1 MADEIKIELVAD
13 ANGVIK
19 AIQKTEPQAEKAGA
33 KIGDAISSGIKSAG
47 IGAAVGATL
56 LGAAAVAAARKVG
69 QVVLQGV
76 EDAIV
81 QAEAVNS
88 LNNALATTGQFSK
101 AASRD
106 LQNFASELQSVT
118 RFGDEALIGQMAFA
132 QSMGA
137 SAEQSKEIV
146 KAATDMATALDIDLN
161 SAVRNISKTLGG
173 YAGELGEV
181 IPELKGLTKEQL
193 QAGEGVALLSR
204 QFAQF
209 AELSAKTFAGRLE
222 QLQNSYGDLSEKVGE
237 SIVNNDFFM
246 IAMDQARTI
255 LDEVINKTDF
265 SFLVNGI
272 KSATLAVLSLFK
284 SVSFLATGLAKLTGS
299 EGAIKFF
306 GDMSVA
312 AMKLEQNIK
321 RISIADVERAKQDR
335 EAALA
340 KRSSMVEE
348 AKIQS
353 MRNAQSEH
361 ELFLAEEKAK
371 QNKKIL
377 ENQKKELSDFQRSIK
392 TQFVGGMVTAF
403 SAFGNA
409 MASGGSAFKD
419 FGSQVLSMLGSI
431 AIQIG
436 QFFILVGAG
445 MSATGAL
452 LGLSG
457 GAAIAAGVGLTVLGG
472 VLQGMAGGGGGGG
485 GAVATTST
493 GGGGVVE
500 SDASLVNTTGDVT
513 GFNEPEAIEKQQMV
527 QLVVQGDVLDS
538 EETGTRLLNI
548 LNEEFDSKG
557 GRIAYA

>member
-1 MADEIKIELVAD
+1 MADEIRIELVAD

-19 AIQKTEPQAEKAGA
+19 AIEKTEPQAEKAGT
-33 KIGDAISSGIKSAG
+33 KIGGAISSGIKTAG
-47 IGAAVGATL
+47 IGAAVGTAL
-56 LGAAAVAAARKVG
+56 LSAAAVMAARKVG

-81 QAEAVNS
+81 QAEAVNK
-88 LNNALATTGQFSK
+88 LNNALATTGQFSQE
-101 AASRD
+101 ASRD
-106 LQNFASELQSVT
+106 LQKFASDLQSVT

-193 QAGEGVALLSR
+193 QAGEGVALLSS

-246 IAMDQARTI
+246 IAMDKARAV
-255 LDEVINKTDF
+255 LDNFIKNADF
-265 SFLVNGI
+265 SIVVDGLKKAALASVGLFESISKVALAFATVTGNKEIVKFFADTHAAAVGLKEGI
-272 KSATLAVLSLFK
+272 QSITLAD
-284 SVSFLATGLAKLTGS
+284 
-299 EGAIKFF
+299 I
-306 GDMSVA
+306 
-312 AMKLEQNIK
+312 
-321 RISIADVERAKQDR
+321 ERAKQDR

-371 QNKKIL
+371 QNKAIL
-377 ENQKKELSDFQRSIK
+377 ENQKKELAGFKNTIK

-403 SAFGNA
+403 SAFGSA
-409 MASGGSAFKD
+409 MATGGSAFKD
-419 FGSQVLSMLGSI
+419 FGKQVLSTIGGL
-431 AIQIG
+431 AIQLG
-436 QFFILVGAG
+436 QFFILVGAA
-445 MSATGAL
+445 MSATKVL
-452 LGLSG
+452 MGLSG
-457 GAAIAAGVGLTVLGG
+457 GAAIAAGIGLTVLGG
-472 VLQGMAGGGGGGG
+472 ALQGMAGGGGGG

-493 GGGGVVE
+493 GGGGIVE

-513 GFNEPEAIEKQQMV
+513 GFNEPEAIERQQQV

-557 GRIAYA
+557 GRLAYA

>member
-272 KSATLAVLSLFK
+272 KSATLAALSLFK